1 VAASSATNVALVETV
16 DAAELFLYPG
26 DQHLFTVFG
35 DDPDGQ
41 CGIFVLWDTEAN
53 AEAAARVI
61 RPQLDQH
68 LAGHVQGPP
77 ETRRFEVL
85 SA

>member
-1 VAASSATNVALVETV
+1 V
-16 DAAELFLYPG
+16 
-26 DQHLFTVFG
+26 TVFG
-35 DDPDGQ
+35 DDRDRE
-41 CGIFVLWDTEAN
+41 CGIFVLWQSEAN

-61 RPQLDQH
+61 RPQLDHH

-77 ETRRFEVL
+77 ETRPFEVR

>member
-1 VAASSATNVALVETV
+1 V
-16 DAAELFLYPG
+16 
-26 DQHLFTVFG
+26 TVFG
-35 DDPDGQ
+35 DDRDGE
-41 CGIFVLWDTEAN
+41 CGIFALWDTEAN